1 MDQALIHEPDS
12 EKPVRDDLYYL
23 ENIIFLVGHRSNA
36 LFCEVTESRN
46 WTQVED
52 NLFKVPTKHFLSGS
66 VFFGDILVQVSS
78 EHDGDG
84 LSDDK
89 PIRLSNVTKV
99 DFERLLGVMY
109 PT

>member
-1 MDQALIHEPDS
+1 MDQALIYEP
-12 EKPVRDDLYYL
+12 EKPVRNDLYYL
-23 ENIIFLVGHRSNA
+23 ETVIFLVGHSSA

-46 WTQVED
+46 LTQVED
-52 NLFKVPTKHFLSGS
+52 NLFRVPTKHFLSGS
-66 VFFGDILVQVSS
+66 DFFGDILVQVSS

-89 PIRLSNVTKV
+89 PIRLSNVTRV
-99 DFERLLGVMY
+99 DFERLLGLMY